1 MRFRGHPNIISL
13 YSYWTEKPSS
23 PYQYKTLVQLFEE
36 ATLGDLMSSVVLSNT
51 RPSNRMVLKYLCDI
65 CKGLSSLHNC
75 GIIHGNIKPS
85 SLYLS
90 NENVVMLGEL
100 GKVKLDSARQT
111 HTLFSRVL
119 IADAMPKALVYW
131 APELLRLERF
141 THKADIWALGVT
153 LYQIITGEQPFNTL
167 DEEGFRNDVMS
178 GNLDWS
184 RLATSV
190 RLRIIVEQTL
200 QVDPNR
206 RWDAS
211 FILSFLQEDF
221 AIEI

>member
-1 MRFRGHPNIISL
+1 MVKRLECVDRRIFDQLIYECDTFMRFRGHPNIISL

-23 PYQYKTLVQLFEE
+23 QYQYKTLVQLFEE

-100 GKVKLDSARQT
+100 GKVKLDSAR
-111 HTLFSRVL
+111 
-119 IADAMPKALVYW
+119 
-131 APELLRLERF
+131 
-141 THKADIWALGVT
+141 
-153 LYQIITGEQPFNTL
+153 
-167 DEEGFRNDVMS
+167 
-178 GNLDWS
+178 
-184 RLATSV
+184 
-190 RLRIIVEQTL
+190 
-200 QVDPNR
+200 
-206 RWDAS
+206 
-211 FILSFLQEDF
+211 
-221 AIEI
+221 